1 MFLSAIA
8 PGPTLARIESYIN
21 GVPMIQSTG
30 LELGRDFT
38 FKLVMKAR
46 LPGRHHVHPML
57 NVEDAGSIVGPGS
70 WVEIS
75 GDADDFVLAVTTLTG
90 VHIENLET
98 WGVET
103 VIIWHLIWVAI
114 AVFWL
119 LWWLRRPLLMP
130 RYMAKER
137 GREDVLITR
146 TDMIVTA
153 VLMVVTI
160 GLVIGGYQWV
170 ENKYPRTIRLQGGRA
185 TVEPLPISKDHV
197 ALSLER
203 AEYDVPGR
211 SMRLV
216 IRVSNETPEPV
227 QLGEFTT
234 ANVRFMNPAV
244 AAARANLDADY
255 PEDLVFPTSLT
266 TDNDDPIA
274 PGETRTIRVDA
285 TDAAWETE
293 RLTSLLNDPDSRLGG
308 LFFFFDAQGNRYITS
323 VYGPVIPKFLD

>member
-1 MFLSAIA
+1 MTKLTER
-8 PGPTLARIESYIN
+8 TLAAAN
-21 GVPMIQSTG
+21 FPPKAAG
-30 LELGRDFT
+30 LSRTWDW
-38 FKLVMKAR
+38 LVVVAI
-46 LPGRHHVHPML
+46 L
-57 NVEDAGSIVGPGS
+57 
-70 WVEIS
+70 
-75 GDADDFVLAVTTLTG
+75 LAVT
-90 VHIENLET
+90 
-98 WGVET
+98 
-103 VIIWHLIWVAI
+103 A
-114 AVFWL
+114 AFWL

-234 ANVRFMNPAV
+234 ANVRFLNPAV

-274 PGETRTIRVDA
+274 PGETRTIHVDA

-308 LFFFFDAQGNRYITS
+308 LFFFFDAKDNRYITS